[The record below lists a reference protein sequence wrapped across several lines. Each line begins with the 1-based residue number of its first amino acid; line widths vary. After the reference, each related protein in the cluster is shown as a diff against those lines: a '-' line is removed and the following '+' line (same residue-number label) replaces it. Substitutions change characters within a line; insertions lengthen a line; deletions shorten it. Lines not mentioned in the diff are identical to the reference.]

1 MSKTLEDILK
11 VNKLIKSLINEED
24 IEGLQKAL
32 KEKNKLI
39 KEYNSSEKEIKG
51 TGLMEKIHT
60 LDQENMEKLDD
71 LMHQT
76 KENIQKIKVEKG
88 KVKNKNTKV
97 NKYKTLLS
105 NSGYR
110 FDRKK

>member
-1 MSKTLEDILK
+1 MSETLKEILK
-11 VNKLIKSLINEED
+11 VNKLIKSLVSEED

-32 KEKNKLI
+32 EEKNQLI
-39 KEYNSSEKEIKG
+39 KQYNKDSKEINDAD
-51 TGLMEKIHT
+51 LMKKINA
-60 LDQENMEKLDD
+60 LDQENMKNLDQ

-76 KENIQKIKVEKG
+76 KENIQKIKIEKG
-88 KVKNKNTKV
+88 KVKNKNLKV
-97 NKYKTLLS
+97 KKYRTVQG

>member
-1 MSKTLEDILK
+1 MSKTLEEILK
-11 VNKLIKSLINEED
+11 VNKLIKSLINEAD
-24 IEGLQKAL
+24 VEGLQKAL
-32 KEKNKLI
+32 EEKNQLI
-39 KEYNSSEKEIKG
+39 KEYNKDKKEAKD
-51 TGLMEKIHT
+51 TDLMKKIHE
-60 LDQENMEKLDD
+60 LDQENMKNLDE

-76 KENIQKIKVEKG
+76 RENIHKIKVEKG

-97 NKYKTLLS
+97 KKYRTLQG

>member
-11 VNKLIKSLINEED
+11 VNKLIKSLINQED

-32 KEKNKLI
+32 EEKNQLI
-39 KEYNSSEKEIKG
+39 KQYNKDSKAVKDAD
-51 TGLMEKIHT
+51 LMKRINQ
-60 LDQENMEKLDD
+60 LDQENMKKLDE

-76 KENIQKIKVEKG
+76 RDNIQKIKFEKG
-88 KVKNKNTKV
+88 KVKNKNSKV
-97 NKYKTLLS
+97 KKYKAVQG